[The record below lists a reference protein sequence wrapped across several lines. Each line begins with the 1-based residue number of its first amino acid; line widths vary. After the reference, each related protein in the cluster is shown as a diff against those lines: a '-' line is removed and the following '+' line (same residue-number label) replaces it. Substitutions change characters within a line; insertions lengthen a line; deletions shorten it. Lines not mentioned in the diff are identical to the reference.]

1 MKTLLLKDSE
11 IRTAGKIIKEDGLV
25 VFPTETVYGI
35 GANAFSKTACEKIFI
50 AKGRPQDNP
59 LIVHIHEQNQ
69 IYTVAKDFPPKTF
82 ELIEAF
88 WPGPLTL
95 VLPKKETIPE
105 VVTAGLDTVGVRLP
119 NHKTALSFFKEAA
132 VPIAAPSANISGKP
146 SPTTY
151 KMAINAMQDR
161 VEAILDGGDCETGLE
176 STVIAWVPNSSC
188 TNKQGAWTIL
198 RPGAVT
204 RDDLYSVLD
213 SYFLHSQKNLDER
226 MLLKSPGTRHPH
238 YKPQAEVCLFTTE
251 QELEKYQKRLDSG
264 WALIA
269 LESKATIKISTL
281 IHTKRIYSTWK
292 DLARRLYADFSELDE
307 LNSPGILVQC
317 PNEIHGIEEA
327 LRNRLLKA
335 SAH

>member
-11 IRTAGKIIKEDGLV
+11 TRSAGKIIKEEGLV

-35 GANAFSKTACEKIFI
+35 GANAFSKNACEKIFI

-59 LIVHIHEQNQ
+59 LIVHIYEQNQ

-82 ELIEAF
+82 DLIEAF

-95 VLPKKETIPE
+95 VLPKKETIPD

-151 KMAINAMQDR
+151 KMAITAMQGR
-161 VEAILDGGDCETGLE
+161 VNAILDGGDCETGLE
-176 STVIAWVPNSSC
+176 STVIAWVQNRHCS
-188 TNKQGAWTIL
+188 NQQGAWTIL

-213 SYFLHSQKNLDER
+213 SYFLHSQENVDQQ

-238 YKPQAEVCLFTTE
+238 YKPQAEVRLFTTA
-251 QELEKYQKRLDSG
+251 QELKNCQEFLNSG

-269 LESKATIKISTL
+269 LVSEAATKSS
-281 IHTKRIYSTWK
+281 IHAERLYLTWK

-307 LNSPGILVQC
+307 QNVPGILVQC
-317 PNEIHGIEEA
+317 PNEMHGIEEA